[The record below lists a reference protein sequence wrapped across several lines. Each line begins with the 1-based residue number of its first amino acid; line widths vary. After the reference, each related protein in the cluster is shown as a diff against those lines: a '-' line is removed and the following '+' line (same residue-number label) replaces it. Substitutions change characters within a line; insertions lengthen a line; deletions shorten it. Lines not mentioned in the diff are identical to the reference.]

1 MNIRLCFKRREDS
14 RWLWVDYGD
23 LEVAA
28 EGAYKSTLVSMSRGK
43 VHTVKL
49 VLQDDGEEIE
59 IKSKS
64 LDENPAEYG
73 D

>member
-23 LEVAA
+23 MEA
-28 EGAYKSTLVSMSRGK
+28 EAEASYKSTLVSMSRGK
-43 VHTVKL
+43 VHTTKL

-64 LDENPAEYG
+64 LDENP
-73 D
+73 